1 MKKKKRKTDEV
12 NYWESMADSL
22 IGLLFLIILI
32 VLLLILYIIRYNNN
46 QHTDDKLGDT
56 YYNDH
61 DDDWDGVTVTTWND
75 HAGWGGVTTI
85 TTTYYEHH
93 YDGGGGD
100 GDDDYPDPDP
110 GKDGDGMDKAAVYV
124 QVIDGETER
133 TIKEKGIQF
142 ELYTYNNILQIL
154 NTYYPKKIEYKKFET
169 DEFGVF
175 YLPEKINLYTY
186 YFKNLTKID
195 GYDKAENVEFRIEES
210 YDWPDPFVVTIPM
223 YPSKN
228 IIKVQLKDA
237 DTLNNLTGSTFDVAA
252 AEDIRTKDETLRYSK
267 GDIVDTIKLD
277 ENGYGESKELFLG
290 KYTLKQHIIP
300 TYYAKTDDLDVTVAD
315 KSKGN
320 APVHEIP
327 DPKTRVNIT
336 VKDALYDTTM
346 IENAEFSLSKGDN
359 VFVGNYKTDDTGK
372 FVITDLDKNTTY
384 YLRQTK
390 APSLYNIDSEVY
402 EFKVDNNGFIDDKV
416 IYDIE
421 IDNVI
426 TRLSFGVCDFL
437 LRGQISDVNMALYDS
452 TDNVVKVWDSTGLEQ
467 IIEGLDEGNYIL
479 VMSGKKSK
487 GQKLTVEQ
495 VADMQIHTYYLWTT
509 TDTIIVIVLSIIF
522 IAFIIF
528 LCKYIKKRKEKKDND
543 RKGKVST

>member
-46 QHTDDKLGDT
+46 QHIDDELGNT
-56 YYNDH
+56 YYNDQ
-61 DDDWDGVTVTTWND
+61 DDDWDGATTTTWHDND
-75 HAGWGGVTTI
+75 GWGGVTTI
-85 TTTYYEHH
+85 TTTYYENHD
-93 YDGGGGD
+93 DGGGGD

-142 ELYTYNNILQIL
+142 ELYSYNNILQIL

-195 GYDKAENVEFRIEES
+195 GYDKAENVEFRIEEA

-237 DTLNNLTGSTFDVAA
+237 DTMKNLTGSTFDVVA

-267 GDIVDTIKLD
+267 GDIADTIKLD

-290 KYTLKQHIIP
+290 NYTLKQHIIP
-300 TYYAKTDDLDVTVAD
+300 EYYAKTDDLDVNVAD

-320 APVHEIP
+320 SPVHEIP

-390 APSLYNIDSEVY
+390 APSLYNIDSEVH
-402 EFKVDNNGFIDDKV
+402 EFKVDKNGFIDDKF

-421 IDNVI
+421 IENVI

-452 TDNVVKVWDSTGLEQ
+452 SDNVVKVWDSTGLEQ

-509 TDTIIVIVLSIIF
+509 TDTIIVIVLGAIF

-528 LCKYIKKRKEKKDND
+528 LWKYIRKRKEKKAND
-543 RKGKVST
+543 RKGKVTT

>member
-1 MKKKKRKTDEV
+1 MKKKNRKTDEV

-22 IGLLFLIILI
+22 IGLLFLILLI

-46 QHTDDKLGDT
+46 QHIDDELGNT
-56 YYNDH
+56 YYDDY
-61 DDDWDGVTVTTWND
+61 DDDWDGVTTTTWHD
-75 HAGWGGVTTI
+75 YGGWGGVTTI

-93 YDGGGGD
+93 DDGGGGD

-195 GYDKAENVEFRIEES
+195 GYDKADNVEFRIEES

-228 IIKVQLKDA
+228 IIKIQLKDA
-237 DTLNNLTGSTFDVAA
+237 DTMNNLTGSTFDVVA

-267 GDIVDTIKLD
+267 GDIADTIKLD

-290 KYTLKQHIIP
+290 SYTLKQHIIP
-300 TYYAKTDDLDVTVAD
+300 TYYAKTDNLDVKVAD

-327 DPKTRVNIT
+327 DPKTRVNVS

-346 IENAEFSLSKGDN
+346 LENAEFSLSKGDN

-390 APSLYNIDSEVY
+390 APSLYRKDAEVH
-402 EFKVDNNGFIDDKV
+402 EFKVDKYGFIDDKV
-416 IYDIE
+416 ISDIE

-452 TDNVVKVWDSTGLEQ
+452 TDTVIKVWDSTGLEQ

-479 VMSGKKSK
+479 VMSGKKDK

-495 VADMQIHTYYLWTT
+495 IADMQIHTYYLWTT
-509 TDTIIVIVLSIIF
+509 TDTIIVIVLGGIF
-522 IAFIIF
+522 MAFIIF
-528 LCKYIKKRKEKKDND
+528 LIKYIRKRKEKKDND
-543 RKGKVST
+543 RKGKVTT

>member
-1 MKKKKRKTDEV
+1 MKKKNRKTDEV

-22 IGLLFLIILI
+22 IGLLFLILLI

-46 QHTDDKLGDT
+46 QHIDDELGNT
-56 YYNDH
+56 YYDDY
-61 DDDWDGVTVTTWND
+61 DDDWDGVTTTTWHD
-75 HAGWGGVTTI
+75 YGGWGGVTTI

-93 YDGGGGD
+93 DNGGGGD

-195 GYDKAENVEFRIEES
+195 GYDKADNVEFRIEES

-228 IIKVQLKDA
+228 IIKIQLKDA
-237 DTLNNLTGSTFDVAA
+237 DTMNNLTGSTFDVVA

-267 GDIVDTIKLD
+267 GDIADTIKLD

-290 KYTLKQHIIP
+290 SYTLKQHIIP
-300 TYYAKTDDLDVTVAD
+300 TYYAKTDNLDVKVAD

-327 DPKTRVNIT
+327 DPKTRVNVS

-346 IENAEFSLSKGDN
+346 LENAEFSLSKGDN

-390 APSLYNIDSEVY
+390 APSLYRKDTDVH
-402 EFKVDNNGFIDDKV
+402 EFKVDKYGFIDDKV
-416 IYDIE
+416 ISDIE

-452 TDNVVKVWDSTGLEQ
+452 TDTVIKVWDSTGLEQ

-479 VMSGKKSK
+479 VMSGKKDK

-495 VADMQIHTYYLWTT
+495 IADMQIHTYYLWTT
-509 TDTIIVIVLSIIF
+509 TDTIIVIVLGGIF
-522 IAFIIF
+522 MAFIIF
-528 LCKYIKKRKEKKDND
+528 LIKYIRKRKEKKDND
-543 RKGKVST
+543 RKGKVTT

>member
-1 MKKKKRKTDEV
+1 MKKKNRKTDEV

-22 IGLLFLIILI
+22 IGLLFLILLI

-46 QHTDDKLGDT
+46 QHIDDELGNT
-56 YYNDH
+56 YYDDY
-61 DDDWDGVTVTTWND
+61 DDDWDGVTTTTWHD
-75 HAGWGGVTTI
+75 YGGWGGVTTI

-93 YDGGGGD
+93 DDGGGGD

-195 GYDKAENVEFRIEES
+195 GYDKADNVEFRIEES

-228 IIKVQLKDA
+228 IIKIQLKDA
-237 DTLNNLTGSTFDVAA
+237 DTMNNLTGSTFDVVA

-267 GDIVDTIKLD
+267 GDIADTIKLD

-290 KYTLKQHIIP
+290 SYTLKQHIIP
-300 TYYAKTDDLDVTVAD
+300 TYYAKTDNLDVKVAD

-327 DPKTRVNIT
+327 DMKTRVNVS

-346 IENAEFSLSKGDN
+346 LENAEFSLSKGDN

-390 APSLYNIDSEVY
+390 APSLYRKDAEVH
-402 EFKVDNNGFIDDKV
+402 EFKVDKYGFIDDKV
-416 IYDIE
+416 ISDIE

-452 TDNVVKVWDSTGLEQ
+452 ADTVIKVWDSTGLEQ

-479 VMSGKKSK
+479 VMSGKKDK

-495 VADMQIHTYYLWTT
+495 IADMQIHTYYLWTT
-509 TDTIIVIVLSIIF
+509 TDTIIVIVLGGIF
-522 IAFIIF
+522 MAFIIF
-528 LCKYIKKRKEKKDND
+528 LIKYIRKRKEKKDND
-543 RKGKVST
+543 RKGKVTT

>member
-1 MKKKKRKTDEV
+1 MKKKNRKTDEV

-22 IGLLFLIILI
+22 IGLLFLILLI

-46 QHTDDKLGDT
+46 QHIDDELGNT
-56 YYNDH
+56 YYDDY
-61 DDDWDGVTVTTWND
+61 DDDWDGVTTTTWHD
-75 HAGWGGVTTI
+75 YGGWGGVTTI

-93 YDGGGGD
+93 DDGGGGD

-110 GKDGDGMDKAAVYV
+110 GKDVDGMDKAAVYV

-195 GYDKAENVEFRIEES
+195 GYDKADNVEFRIEES

-228 IIKVQLKDA
+228 IIKIQLKDA
-237 DTLNNLTGSTFDVAA
+237 DTMNNLTGSTFDVVA

-267 GDIVDTIKLD
+267 GDIADTIKFD

-290 KYTLKQHIIP
+290 SYTLKQHIIP
-300 TYYAKTDDLDVTVAD
+300 TYYAKTDNLDVKVAD

-327 DPKTRVNIT
+327 DPKTRVNVS

-346 IENAEFSLSKGDN
+346 LENAEFSLSKGDN

-390 APSLYNIDSEVY
+390 APSLYRKDAEVH
-402 EFKVDNNGFIDDKV
+402 EFKVDKYGFIDDKV
-416 IYDIE
+416 ISDIE

-452 TDNVVKVWDSTGLEQ
+452 ADTVIKVWDSTGLEQ

-479 VMSGKKSK
+479 VMSGKKDK

-495 VADMQIHTYYLWTT
+495 IADMQIHTYYLWTT
-509 TDTIIVIVLSIIF
+509 TDTIIVIVLGGIF
-522 IAFIIF
+522 MAFIIF
-528 LCKYIKKRKEKKDND
+528 LIKYIRKRKEKKDND
-543 RKGKVST
+543 RKGKVTT